1 MSLLSCKPRYATL
14 SYKICENEALEIGYT
29 KIALYISDEGLP
41 THAARQ
47 LRSGMWT
54 SKIGALADIQH
65 KLQGLTGERYGKVG
79 QVLRRPL

>member
-1 MSLLSCKPRYATL
+1 MRV
-14 SYKICENEALEIGYT
+14 
-29 KIALYISDEGLP
+29 DEGLP
-41 THAARQ
+41 NHAARQ
-47 LRSGMWT
+47 LGSGMWT

>member
-1 MSLLSCKPRYATL
+1 MG
-14 SYKICENEALEIGYT
+14 YKICEDEALEIGYA

-41 THAARQ
+41 THAVRQ

-65 KLQGLTGERYGKVG
+65 KLQGLTGERYGKVLMNK
-79 QVLRRPL
+79 VFMFILSFPNVPSL